1 MKHGLLILGVVW
13 LAMPL
18 LGCGEDRSKAEAGAT
33 WLAEHRLFRPFGK
46 IGEISRV
53 TVESA
58 ELIRMEVD
66 IPDERHAEAIDAQS
80 LMVQSMIAKYACPGQ
95 SSGIWKILG
104 EDIVLRVDLVSGGK
118 TVASGI
124 CKGP

>member
-1 MKHGLLILGVVW
+1 MNRRLLIVGVVW
-13 LAMPL
+13 LAVPL
-18 LGCGEDRSKAEAGAT
+18 FGCEEDRSKAEAGAT

-53 TVESA
+53 TAESA
-58 ELIRMEVD
+58 ELIRMQVD

-80 LMVQSMIAKYACPGQ
+80 LMVQSMIAKYACPGW
-95 SSGIWKILG
+95 GAAIWQILG
-104 EDIVLRVDLVSGGK
+104 KDIDLRVDLVSGGK
-118 TVASGI
+118 TIASGI